1 MENTLRKIYIL
12 LLIFNL
18 SLNLYSAE
26 LIRTKKI
33 AKIGDE
39 IILELD
45 IKKLSKQ
52 YNISYDDA
60 KNNLIDL
67 AILYTGAK
75 FSIEEP
81 SDEMINEQLRR
92 DKAYFAG
99 MIGKEVREV
108 TDEEF
113 LASLNYHTYSL
124 LSYKSDVKKNLW
136 IQDYLNK
143 KIQEAN
149 LNTYTPSEKEINDL
163 IKSRPDLF
171 EEQEGVILSMIYFS
185 FYKENGSLK
194 NKQEIDALRKNSE
207 LCMSEL
213 RQNQKYEDLVL
224 KYSED
229 MISKNNF
236 PKGRIGFI
244 AFDDPRVINSFSK
257 EIVDDIKKSEKGIII
272 KVYETKNGLYIFK
285 IDEKIKPQKLDKDE
299 TRIKAETYLINT
311 YQRNQKESFK
321 KQLINELKNVIDIIY
336 Y

>member
-1 MENTLRKIYIL
+1 MESTLNKLYIL
-12 LLIFNL
+12 LLIFII

-45 IKKLSKQ
+45 IKKYSKV
-52 YNISYDDA
+52 YNISYDEA
-60 KNNLIDL
+60 KNILIDL
-67 AILYTGAK
+67 AILFTGAK
-75 FSIEEP
+75 LNIEEP
-81 SDEMINEQLRR
+81 SEEMINEQLRR
-92 DKAYFAG
+92 DKAYYAS
-99 MIGKEVREV
+99 IVGKEVREV

-136 IQDYLNK
+136 VRDYLNK
-143 KIQEAN
+143 KIEEAK
-149 LNTYTPSEKEINDL
+149 LDPYTPTEKEINDL
-163 IKSRPDLF
+163 IKSKPDLF

-185 FYKENGSLK
+185 FFKENGTLK
-194 NKQEIDALRKNSE
+194 NKQELDTLRKNSE
-207 LCMSEL
+207 LCISEL
-213 RQNQKYEDLVL
+213 KQSEKYEDLVS

-229 MISKNNF
+229 LISKNNA

-244 AFDDPRVINSFSK
+244 ALDDPRVINSFSK
-257 EIVDDIKKSEKGIII
+257 EIVDDLKKSEKGIII

-285 IDEKIKPQKLDKDE
+285 IDEKIKPQRLDKDE
-299 TRIKAETYLINT
+299 TRIKAETYLINA
-311 YQRNQKESFK
+311 YQRNQKENFK